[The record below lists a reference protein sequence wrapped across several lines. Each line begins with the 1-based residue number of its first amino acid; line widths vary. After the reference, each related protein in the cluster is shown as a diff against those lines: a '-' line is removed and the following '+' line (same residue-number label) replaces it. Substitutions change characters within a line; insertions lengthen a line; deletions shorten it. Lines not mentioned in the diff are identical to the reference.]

1 MPTELH
7 DKVHI
12 DVFDRPA
19 REHWALHFGVTEERL
34 RKAVRMVGSRVTS
47 VAAYLGQPA
56 R

>member
-7 DKVHI
+7 DKAYIH
-12 DVFDRPA
+12 VFDRAA
-19 REHWALHFGVTEERL
+19 REGWALRFGVTEERL

-47 VAAYLGQPA
+47 VAAYFGQPV